1 MTVVQTPRGGDITC
15 HEPGQLVGYP
25 VVDLDDT
32 PCRRDIHLY
41 LRALEDGII
50 GVLGRLGLEGVRVE
64 GRTGVWIAGSPP
76 RKIAAMGVRCN
87 RWITSHG
94 FALNF
99 RNDRRGFGA
108 IVPCGISDAGVTSL
122 QQELSLDRLPSHEEL
137 RVLVHEEL
145 QRCLGLSLRLAV
157 GGAIAELHQAL
168 REEPVF
174 EPSL

>member
-1 MTVVQTPRGGDITC
+1 M
-15 HEPGQLVGYP
+15 
-25 VVDLDDT
+25 
-32 PCRRDIHLY
+32 
-41 LRALEDGII
+41 
-50 GVLGRLGLEGVRVE
+50 LGRLGLEGVRVE

-99 RNDRRGFGA
+99 RNDLRGFGA

-122 QQELSLDRLPSHEEL
+122 HQELSPDRLPSHEEL

-174 EPSL
+174 EPSLSESRSLE